1 MAVKED
7 LRVKRTKK
15 ALADA
20 FINLLSVKSFED
32 ITINELC
39 DTAGIR
45 RATFYK
51 HYTDKFDF
59 LTLYVSSLRDRFD
72 STVWKS
78 DSSAPTREYYVAYA
92 KRMIKFIDENP
103 AATDNV
109 LKSHLFPSMLTI
121 ILERNYKDTLA
132 RLEASAKAGMKLP
145 ATPEV
150 TASMIAGAVAAAI
163 YTWLIS
169 GKKKDA
175 DELAREVGEVV
186 ANLIEGK

>member
-1 MAVKED
+1 MSGKED

-15 ALADA
+15 ALAEA

-32 ITINELC
+32 ITVNELC

-51 HYTDKFDF
+51 HYTDKLDF
-59 LTLYVSSLRDRFD
+59 LTLYVSNLRDRFD
-72 STVWKS
+72 STIWKS
-78 DSSAPTREYYVAYA
+78 DNAAPTREYYVAYA
-92 KRMIKFIDENP
+92 KRIIKFINDNSS
-103 AATDNV
+103 AIDNV

-121 ILERNYKDTLA
+121 ILERNYKDTHA
-132 RLEASAKAGMKLP
+132 RLEASVKAGMKLS
-145 ATPEV
+145 ASTDV

-169 GKKKDA
+169 GKQKDA
-175 DELAREVGEVV
+175 DELANEVGDVV
-186 ANLIEGK
+186 ANLVEGK